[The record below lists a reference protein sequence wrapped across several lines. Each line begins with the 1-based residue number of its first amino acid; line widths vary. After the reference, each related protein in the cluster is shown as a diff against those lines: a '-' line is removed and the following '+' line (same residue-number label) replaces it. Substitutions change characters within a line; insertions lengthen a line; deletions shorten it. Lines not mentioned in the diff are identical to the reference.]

1 MQIHFE
7 LEGLPYAVGVR
18 GRENRGRKALHEV
31 LKEMAERNQS
41 TKAGPEAKEFL
52 LAEQDLDVQLGRL
65 GKWLRSVLLHASG
78 TRPGSGPNSS
88 SSRGVVP

>member
-1 MQIHFE
+1 MEYFCITRKE
-7 LEGLPYAVGVR
+7 ER
-18 GRENRGRKALHEV
+18 ERENREKKARHV
-31 LKEMAERNQS
+31 TPKRMAERNQS

-78 TRPGSGPNSS
+78 TRPGRRTPQTAALG
-88 SSRGVVP
+88 

>member
-1 MQIHFE
+1 MRR
-7 LEGLPYAVGVR
+7 LCVKRMEGR
-18 GRENRGRKALHEV
+18 ETENRGRKALHEV

-65 GKWLRSVLLHASG
+65 GK
-78 TRPGSGPNSS
+78 
-88 SSRGVVP
+88 

>member
-1 MQIHFE
+1 MRR
-7 LEGLPYAVGVR
+7 LCVKRMEGR
-18 GRENRGRKALHEV
+18 ETENRGRKAHHEV

-78 TRPGSGPNSS
+78 TRPGRRTPQTAALS
-88 SSRGVVP
+88 